1 MSVYIKEWPL
11 LVLCPSSAR
20 YHWASECRKW
30 LGRDSPINASTPG
43 GNGSEN
49 DDSDVKPQ
57 SQPPTDTSNLLLPDQ
72 VSVLTSSKDPVF
84 PTNDTK
90 VVVCS
95 YGLVPIMVANGTI
108 SPGLFRCAIVDESHM
123 LKNKSAKRTLGL
135 IPILRATNQC
145 VLLSGTPALS
155 RPGEL
160 WPQLEIIGLNPDLW
174 DTDEQDFTERY
185 VKNDTAQRRAELH
198 TLLTGTVM
206 IRRLKPDILKTLPHK
221 LRQKAT
227 VKVLTDE
234 HRSEFKQ
241 LLLDLRESKGALGKL
256 ARQEH
261 AESAD
266 GSDAGGASLGGGMA
280 VASTIQK
287 DEAAARAE
295 SNKINRETL
304 ERAFNEDIRE
314 RFDVER
320 AQMTALIQNSS
331 YHLSPYDLED
341 TRVRLEGQL
350 CAKFEN
356 MRREG
361 LDRIANQYGSVSD
374 PVPTQDAEDGGSKRK
389 SLLSRLYGLTGD
401 VKAPLVVDLLDK
413 WFNDRTKGKV
423 CIFAHHLSVLDAIN
437 AGADLSNDA
446 SSTRKYIRIDGSTSP
461 KFRQEQID
469 AFQNDPSIRVAL
481 LGITAAG
488 VAVTLTASSTVWF
501 AELFWTPAL
510 MIQAEDR
517 AHRIGQTSQVQCL
530 YVVAKGTLDEYVLP
544 TILFVVVLLPLTL
557 SL

>member
-1 MSVYIKEWPL
+1 MSVYSNEWPL

-30 LGRDSPINASTPG
+30 LGRDSPINASTTG
-43 GNGSEN
+43 DNNSDNDGS
-49 DDSDVKPQ
+49 DSKPHVD
-57 SQPPTDTSNLLLPDQ
+57 SSKLLLPSQ
-72 VSVLTSSKDPVF
+72 VHVLTASKDPVF
-84 PTNDTK
+84 PTSDTK

-95 YGLVPIMVANGTI
+95 YGLVPTMVANGDIT
-108 SPGLFRCAIVDESHM
+108 PGLFKCAIVDESHM

-135 IPILRATNQC
+135 IPILRDGATTRC

-160 WPQLEIIGLNPDLW
+160 WPQLEIIGTRQHGW
-174 DTDEQDFTERY
+174 WEDEREFTERY
-185 VKNDTAQRRAELH
+185 VKNDAAEQRAELH
-198 TLLTGTVM
+198 ALLTGTVM

-227 VKVLTDE
+227 VKLLTDE

-241 LLLDLRESKGALGKL
+241 LLLELRDSKGALGKL

-266 GSDAGGASLGGGMA
+266 GSDTGGAGLGGGVA
-280 VASTIQK
+280 VASATLR

-295 SNKINRETL
+295 LNKINRETAERACNEDVTMFFKL
-304 ERAFNEDIRE
+304 ERAQITLR
-314 RFDVER
+314 
-320 AQMTALIQNSS
+320 LQNA
-331 YHLSPYDLED
+331 HHMSPYDLQNM
-341 TRVRLEGQL
+341 RLALEGQL
-350 CAKFEN
+350 HANVES
-356 MRREG
+356 MHREG
-361 LDRIANQYGSVSD
+361 LASIAEKYGSVSD
-374 PVPTQDAEDGGSKRK
+374 PVPTQDAENGGNKRK

-401 VKAPLVVDLLDK
+401 VKAPLIVDMLDK
-413 WFNDRTKGKV
+413 WFSDRTKGKV

-437 AGADLSNDA
+437 AGAGLSNDT

-488 VAVTLTASSTVWF
+488 VAVTLTASATVWF

-517 AHRIGQTSQVQCL
+517 AHRIGQAAQVKCL
-530 YVVAKGTLDEYVLP
+530 YVVAKGTLDEYVLL
-544 TILFVVVLLPLTL
+544 TILLLVAILTLTL
-557 SL
+557 SP